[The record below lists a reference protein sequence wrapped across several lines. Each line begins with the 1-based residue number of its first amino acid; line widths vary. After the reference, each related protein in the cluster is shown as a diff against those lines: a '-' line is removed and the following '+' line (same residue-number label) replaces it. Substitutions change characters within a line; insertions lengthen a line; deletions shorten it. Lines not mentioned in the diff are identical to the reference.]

1 MILRYLILL
10 LALTAGVVAAFQ
22 LRSDT
27 GYVLVSYRGFTAETS
42 LIGLI
47 GGLAVIFLAIY
58 YGLVLLQAAFKLPG
72 SFRRN
77 YERRKA
83 EAARLSFE
91 HGITKLFEGRW
102 QRAEVELVRRAADH
116 HVGHLNY
123 LAAARAAQRIGAPDR
138 RDRYLQLVAERAPK
152 LRFMLLLT
160 QAELQ
165 RERGE
170 WTAVRASAVQLREFE
185 PEHGYAIE
193 ILAESLAALSDH
205 AGLRTLLAEPIS
217 KKALPRAQWAA
228 LALSSTIALLE
239 AAVAEA
245 DLGQLKA
252 VWMATPESMRA
263 EAEAARCY
271 ARGLARLNADADAR
285 ALIESHLQTHWD
297 EPLVRLYGSLH
308 CEDSIAQLSTL
319 ERWLQLHGE
328 RPALLETAGAVCG
341 KNRLWGKAKSYLE
354 AVVAVSPTPSAFLE
368 LARLCEQ
375 TQEPAEAASYFRRG
389 LELIEKH

>member
-1 MILRYLILL
+1 MILRYLLL
-10 LALTAGVVAAFQ
+10 ILALTAGVVAAFQ

-27 GYVLVSYRGFTAETS
+27 GYVLVSYGGYTAETS
-42 LIGLI
+42 LIGLV
-47 GGLAVIFLAIY
+47 GGVAAVFLLIY
-58 YGLVLLQAAFKLPG
+58 YALVLLQAAIKLPS

-116 HVGHLNY
+116 HVGYLNY

-152 LRFMLLLT
+152 LRFMLQLT

-170 WTAVRASAVQLREFE
+170 WVAVKASALQLRSFE

-193 ILAESLAALSDH
+193 ILAESLAALNDH
-205 AGLRTLLAEPIS
+205 AGLRKLLAEPVS
-217 KKALPRAQWAA
+217 HKALPRAQWNA
-228 LALSSTIALLE
+228 LALSSTIALLQ
-239 AAVAEA
+239 AAVAAA
-245 DLGQLKA
+245 DLAELKA
-252 VWMATPESMRA
+252 VWIATPQSVKA
-263 EAEAARCY
+263 EAEAAR
-271 ARGLARLNADADAR
+271 AHAAGLARLNADADAR
-285 ALIESHLQTHWD
+285 AVIEQHLETQWD
-297 EPLVRLYGSLH
+297 PVLARLYGSLH
-308 CEDSIAQLSTL
+308 SDDGIAQLSTL
-319 ERWLQLHGE
+319 ERWLQIHGE
-328 RPALLETAGAVCG
+328 QAELLETCGAVCAR
-341 KNRLWGKAKSYLE
+341 NRLWGKAKSYLE
-354 AVVAVSPTPSAFLE
+354 AVVSKSPTPSAYLE

-375 TQEPAEAASYFRRG
+375 SNEPAEAAANYRLG
-389 LELIEKH
+389 LQLAAEA